1 VIAVVVRA
9 GVPVA
14 VKMTPVLRLEVD
26 VDVATHLEVFNARSY
41 ILQGIA
47 VALDIDAAL
56 VRFVGTLP
64 GALPLSRI
72 AVIDIEPPPF
82 SCSILEFSMLPYCT
96 TGAGHSRVLANAVIG
111 TPRTLEFSIL

>member
-1 VIAVVVRA
+1 MVVRA